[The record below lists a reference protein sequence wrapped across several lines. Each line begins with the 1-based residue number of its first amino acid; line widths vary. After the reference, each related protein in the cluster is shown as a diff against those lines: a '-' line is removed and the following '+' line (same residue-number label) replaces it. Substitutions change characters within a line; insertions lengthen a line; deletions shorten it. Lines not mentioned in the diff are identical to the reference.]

1 MSERIGFHA
10 LGESMMVSDLNA
22 RIGFTVS
29 ETESKS
35 PPTFN
40 PAAELARDACA
51 GIYSANTVTSSRSKG
66 DPRSRHFSTSHDALP
81 SRVQRRRRTLL
92 R

>member
-35 PPTFN
+35 
-40 PAAELARDACA
+40 
-51 GIYSANTVTSSRSKG
+51 SAHV
-66 DPRSRHFSTSHDALP
+66 
-81 SRVQRRRRTLL
+81 
-92 R
+92 